1 MIVGAAK
8 GVIRT
13 MLCNEKLK
21 AQVIPVDWA
30 IAGLIMFAY
39 SIGTQKRKNR
49 PQEISVICLNTFKKN
64 QKTWGEALNS
74 GRTITLAHPF
84 EAGLW
89 YPNGSLTTNCFAHGL
104 KQVLFQWIPAYF
116 LDFLLLCF
124 GQTRL

>member
-1 MIVGAAK
+1 MVGAAK

-13 MLCNEKLK
+13 MICNEKLK

-39 SIGTQKRKNR
+39 SIGKQTKSSR
-49 PQEISVICLNTFKKN
+49 PQEISVICLNTPEKS
-64 QKTWGEALNS
+64 QKTWGEVLNS
-74 GRTITLAHPF
+74 GRSIALTHPF

-89 YPNGSLTTNCFAHGL
+89 YPNGSLTTNRFAHGF
-104 KQVLFQWIPAYF
+104 KQILFQWIPAYF
-116 LDFLLLCF
+116 LDFVLLCF